1 MIGAWALAS
10 ATVLAATS
18 AQDAGVRETIRK
30 TTELGAVTVE
40 VSAASDRTEVGLP
53 VVFTVRC
60 SGRAAET
67 AEPDAPE
74 SLGAFDVLSVSAVRR
89 SPGAC
94 EFDVV
99 VSTFESGAVTPDPLT
114 LRWIE
119 GTEQATG
126 AIEFP
131 AITVATLLGEQVD
144 PAAFRDIKGEIA
156 ITGPFDWWPWAVGA
170 AGVLAAAAAAWWV
183 FRRRPGVP
191 QTPTDWAMG
200 ELARIERAALPA
212 KAEFGAFSDALTGVV
227 RRYASMRFAIPADRQ
242 TSREFLDAARAHPE
256 FPESEAE
263 RLRSLLRA
271 TDLVKF
277 AQALPTASEC
287 DAQLAAARAFV
298 EATRPAVPVATE
310 PGDGAAAARNDGAGT
325 PTGGAR

>member
-1 MIGAWALAS
+1 MIGAWALGS
-10 ATVLAATS
+10 AAVLAATS
-18 AQDAGVRETIRK
+18 AQDAGVRKTIRK
-30 TTELGAVTVE
+30 ITELGAVTVE

-53 VVFTVRC
+53 VAFTVRC
-60 SGRAAET
+60 SGRAAES

-114 LRWIE
+114 LRWLE

-131 AITVATLLGEQVD
+131 VITVATLLGEQVD

-156 ITGPFDWWPWAVGA
+156 ITGPLDWWPWAVGA
-170 AGVLAAAAAAWWV
+170 AGVLAAATAAWWV
-183 FRRRPGVP
+183 FRRRPAVP
-191 QTPTDWAMG
+191 LTPTEWAVA
-200 ELARIERAALPA
+200 ELARLERAALPA
-212 KAEFGAFSDALTGVV
+212 KAEFGAFSDGLTGVV
-227 RRYASMRFAIPADRQ
+227 RRYAAMRFAIPADRQ
-242 TSREFLDAARAHPE
+242 TTREFLEAARAHPE
-256 FPESEAE
+256 FPEPEAE
-263 RLRSLLRA
+263 RLRTLLRA
-271 TDLVKF
+271 ADLVKF
-277 AQALPTASEC
+277 AQALPAASEC

-298 EATRPAVPVATE
+298 EATRPTE
-310 PGDGAAAARNDGAGT
+310 PAMAASAGDAPEAGT
-325 PTGGAR
+325 PTGGGR